1 MISKIDIKDYEKAMQ
16 EGKYED
22 VYKDIVEKS
31 MELVKEIG
39 KIKNFE
45 FPEDEEGTE
54 LYYSIK
60 FYFDKNFGQF
70 SSMCNLME
78 NLSNWY
84 CQDDYIADTKE
95 KKIEYCINPYNV
107 LVNELVRYN
116 NTKKEIDE
124 KGYEKVLEER
134 KEKLLNIFMEMLEY
148 KNKQYDKNWDITK
161 FIDKISQYYNYYSDN
176 LIELKDAILGYSIE
190 FDIEK
195 DSVEINNV
203 ERIMLIDENY
213 NEFVP
218 RSDEDGGYKD
228 FAYCYRDFE
237 LEDGQTYSD
246 LYDLEEEKL
255 IALFKE
261 MLEFVGEETSE
272 DEKYLRDL
280 IDRVIEKYPFY
291 GWRLSHLISHNP
303 YETYIQE
310 LDRMENLYEDLSK
323 DYKNYEENMKEYEKN
338 KMENDE
344 EEDEDLFD
352 LE

>member
-1 MISKIDIKDYEKAMQ
+1 MISKINIKDYEKEMQ
-16 EGKYED
+16 EGKYEA
-22 VYKDIVEKS
+22 VYKDIVDKS

-39 KIKNFE
+39 KIKKFE
-45 FPEDEEGTE
+45 FPEDEEGTD

-60 FYFDKNFGQF
+60 SYFDNNFGQF
-70 SSMCNLME
+70 SSMHNLME

-84 CQDDYIADTKE
+84 YQDDYIADTKE
-95 KKIEYCINPYNV
+95 KKIEYCIKSYNS
-107 LVNELVRYN
+107 LVYELARYK
-116 NTKKEIDE
+116 NTEKEIDE
-124 KGYEKVLEER
+124 KGYGKVLKER

-148 KNKQYDKNWDITK
+148 KNKQYDKSWDIIK
-161 FIDKISQYYNYYSDN
+161 YIDKIIQYYNYYSDD
-176 LIELKDAILGYSIE
+176 LMQLKDALLGKSIE

-203 ERIMLIDENY
+203 ERIMLIDETY
-213 NEFVP
+213 NLFIP
-218 RSDEDGGYKD
+218 LSYDDDGYKD

-237 LEDGQTYSD
+237 LEEGQTYSD

-291 GWRLSHLISHNP
+291 EWRLSHLISHNP
-303 YETYIQE
+303 YETYIQI

-338 KMENDE
+338 KTENYE
-344 EEDEDLFD
+344 EEDDDFLI
-352 LE
+352 